1 MASYKYDIAYRKG
14 TTWGRAG
21 RTPIPLNKAI
31 LGEWNIID
39 DRSGFKIK
47 SSQAT
52 LTWDGYVVDAK
63 DWDEERTPQ
72 DFVRA
77 IRDQKPLPPRF
88 TRPDVAERQFG
99 SETEEGLVNSLLLR
113 KG

>member
-1 MASYKYDIAYRKG
+1 MAGYKYAIAYRKG
-14 TTWGRAG
+14 TTYGRAG
-21 RTPIPLNKAI
+21 RTIIPKNKAI
-31 LGEWNIID
+31 EGEWNIID

-52 LTWDGYVVDAK
+52 LTWDGFVVDAK

-77 IRDQKPLPPRF
+77 VRDQKPLPHQF
-88 TRPDVAERQFG
+88 TRPDVAERNFG
-99 SETEEGLVNSLLLR
+99 FTTEADLINFLLR